1 MSIKVYYAPEPGFEP
16 ESEAPQASRISKL
29 PHSGLGANTT
39 IPAMV
44 EHSDANY
51 FFVSA
56 FIIYFLYSD
65 HQTRF
70 LSPDVLN
77 N

>member
-1 MSIKVYYAPEPGFEP
+1 MIGVCIKRDTPEPGFEP

-39 IPAMV
+39 VPAMV

-56 FIIYFLYSD
+56 FIIYQVDSNCLIPTFIHWIL
-65 HQTRF
+65 
-70 LSPDVLN
+70 
-77 N
+77 